1 VSWCELP
8 QAPLPVAHHP
18 SLGRFQLRKEST
30 VQSKVFGSSGA
41 SVRTRREG
49 NLPVPPNLAS
59 CQKSGSTVSDP
70 CPATRNQATLRLI
83 PKTHSCMSLSPP
95 IHYAFWLVNQ
105 DLTSSNLQ
113 VANSTRE
120 KFAVDLA
127 PDLRAGDL
135 SSAFFLVLLKKLR
148 FFWRRGS
155 ISGGGGRRQSASA
168 DPLPRLPVRVAR
180 GVGRSALRL
189 DKG

>member
-1 VSWCELP
+1 
-8 QAPLPVAHHP
+8 
-18 SLGRFQLRKEST
+18 
-30 VQSKVFGSSGA
+30 
-41 SVRTRREG
+41 
-49 NLPVPPNLAS
+49 
-59 CQKSGSTVSDP
+59 
-70 CPATRNQATLRLI
+70 
-83 PKTHSCMSLSPP
+83 MSLSPP

-135 SSAFFLVLLKKLR
+135 SSAFFSVLLKKLR

-155 ISGGGGRRQSASA
+155 ISGSGGRGQTASA
-168 DPLPRLPVRVAR
+168 DPLPRSPARLAR
-180 GVGRSALRL
+180 GGGREDLRL